1 MCSHTVAI
9 KVEKDGYTFKNQFTT
24 TNYPSA
30 IHAPFLKIGL
40 LPRIL
45 APQIGEVITLPY
57 EKYRLDLK
65 TILSVAVLQ
74 QSDGYTRY
82 LVPLQDGI
90 IINHPDD
97 LLHGED
103 FTSCIL
109 DQRTVVTF
117 DSTWATPRQSLPNTT
132 TPDYQLPSGTWTQS
146 NIWNPSLSIYPVTS
160 SSSSQT

>member
-97 LLHGED
+97 LLHSED

-109 DQRTVVTF
+109 DQRTVITF

>member
-1 MCSHTVAI
+1 M
-9 KVEKDGYTFKNQFTT
+9 
-24 TNYPSA
+24 
-30 IHAPFLKIGL
+30 
-40 LPRIL
+40 
-45 APQIGEVITLPY
+45 LPY
-57 EKYRLDLK
+57 RRYQSRKGWIYIQESIHNHKLPICHTRTVLKDRTSSENPCSPNWRGHHPTVEKYRLNLK

-146 NIWNPSLSIYPVTS
+146 NNWNPSLSICPVS
-160 SSSSQT
+160 SSSGSQT